1 LRAGEWE
8 LCVGAAYAASAR
20 RRRRK
25 CGIVVEADLEQ
36 AVVAF
41 DDNVGAGRR
50 LGRLCRALRVREAD
64 AMRISVMT

>member
-1 LRAGEWE
+1 MNCPPRFAPT
-8 LCVGAAYAASAR
+8 ASAGR
-20 RRRRK
+20 QRRK

-50 LGRLCRALRVREAD
+50 LARLCRALPARVREPD
-64 AMRISVMT
+64 AMRISVMA

>member
-1 LRAGEWE
+1 MNCPPRFAPT
-8 LCVGAAYAASAR
+8 ASAG

-50 LGRLCRALRVREAD
+50 LGRLCRALPARAREAD
-64 AMRISVMT
+64 AMRISVMA